1 MKNLDIKITS
11 AALVPGVHVWLVLAR
26 AAHALRVQAERSIAG
41 LGMCTSDFGA
51 LELLLHKGPQPV
63 NTLGRGLLLT
73 SGSMTAAVDRLERRG
88 LVGRRADPA
97 DRRARVVFLTPAGR
111 SLIRKA
117 FARHAADMERAASS
131 LTAAERTAL
140 VALLKKLGKGGL

>member
-1 MKNLDIKITS
+1 MKNLDIKIS
-11 AALVPGVHVWLVLAR
+11 SGLQIPGVHVWLVLAK
-26 AAHALRVQAERSIAG
+26 AAHVLETQASRSIAG

-63 NTLGRGLLLT
+63 NALGRRLLLT

-88 LVGRRADPA
+88 LVGRRPDPL
-97 DRRARVVFLTPAGR
+97 DRRARVVFLTPSGR

-117 FARHAADMERAASS
+117 FERHAADMEEAAAG
-131 LTAAERTAL
+131 LTPAERSTL
-140 VALLKKLGKGGL
+140 VALLKKLGKGEL